1 MSLCVLIVNP
11 QWGLGQSGSG
21 SRLYQRKL
29 SLNVANNRVS
39 HHLNANYQNYFFPI
53 VKGDI
58 IGNCAAQMTSND
70 CAHNNL
76 SRKHEAFINMASPQG
91 KRCL

>member
-39 HHLNANYQNYFFPI
+39 HHLNANYQKYFFPI

-58 IGNCAAQMTSND
+58 IGNCAAQMTSNHRGSQLYFHITRY
-70 CAHNNL
+70 AL
-76 SRKHEAFINMASPQG
+76 KHIPG
-91 KRCL
+91 DVKI

>member
-39 HHLNANYQNYFFPI
+39 YQNYFFSI

>member
-1 MSLCVLIVNP
+1 
-11 QWGLGQSGSG
+11 
-21 SRLYQRKL
+21 
-29 SLNVANNRVS
+29 
-39 HHLNANYQNYFFPI
+39 LNANYQNYFFSI

>member
-1 MSLCVLIVNP
+1 MNLCVLIVNP

-29 SLNVANNRVS
+29 SLNVANNRVG
-39 HHLNANYQNYFFPI
+39 HHLNANYQKYIFPI

-58 IGNCAAQMTSND
+58 IGNCATQMTSND
-70 CAHNNL
+70 CAH
-76 SRKHEAFINMASPQG
+76 
-91 KRCL
+91 